1 VDFFLLRQ
9 LNGYAAGHDGMED
22 VVKAYVGVSEI
33 LFAGLLVLGFLMLGR
48 TGRRAAVSA
57 GASAGLALL
66 IAHFT
71 ALLVERPRPFVAH
84 PETVHLFLAHARDP
98 SFPSEH
104 ATAAFAIAMAIWLR
118 HRGAGAVVLV
128 LASVLA
134 LGRVA
139 LGLHYPVDV
148 VGGALL
154 GMACALGLYAAPVR
168 ARLDALADAAGRVYG
183 RVVRSS
189 S

>member
-1 VDFFLLRQ
+1 MDYSLLHAINRF
-9 LNGYAAGHDGMED
+9 AATHDGIED
-22 VVKAYVGVSEI
+22 VLKAYVGVSEI
-33 LFAGLLVLGFLMLGR
+33 LFAGLLVLAFLAVGPLGR
-48 TGRRAAVSA
+48 RIAVSA

-66 IAHFT
+66 VAHFG
-71 ALLVERPRPFVAH
+71 AQLIDRPRPFIAH
-84 PETVHLFLAHARDP
+84 PDSVHLFMSHAADP

-118 HRGAGAVVLV
+118 DRRWGAVVLV
-128 LASVLA
+128 LAAVLA

-154 GMACALGLYAAPVR
+154 GMGAALLLYLRPVR
-168 ARLDALADAAGRVYG
+168 ERLDAVADAAGRLYG
-183 RVVRSS
+183 RVARSS
-189 S
+189 A